1 MKNSLANL
9 ESFRNAAKRLKRD
22 PSRLRQLAL
31 AGKLPQAVKV
41 GRDWYLPKSAI
52 LPTNNT

>member
-1 MKNSLANL
+1 MKNPLANL
-9 ESFRNAAKRLKRD
+9 ETFRTAAKRLNRD

-41 GRDWYLPKSAI
+41 GRDWYLPKTAT
-52 LPTNNT
+52 LP